1 MDKLMKVVNDI
12 IELNIQGATN
22 VAIEGV
28 KAYYEYISRQSANQ
42 NIEDF
47 KSKINNAQNLI
58 INTRPTEPALQ
69 NGIKKINYELSKS
82 DLDDIEEIKSLSV
95 LSGKKYIDLIHKT
108 KKQIIETGAELIQ
121 DGDTI
126 MTHCHSSVSSAIIV
140 KAFKDGKN
148 INAICTETRPRYQGR
163 KTAEELVSAG
173 IPTVQVVDSAMR
185 WVLRKKSID
194 KIIIGLDAI
203 TSEGTI
209 FNKIGSRLLALA
221 AKESDIPLY
230 VAGSLLKYDTGTL
243 LGGRTEIEMR
253 DIDEITS
260 DWKTIPKG
268 LKFLN
273 PSFETVS
280 RDLIGALITEKGI
293 FPPEIVSAVVK
304 DTYKWM

>member
-1 MDKLMKVVNDI
+1 MTSKKLNHY
-12 IELNIQGATN
+12 L
-22 VAIEGV
+22 
-28 KAYYEYISRQSANQ
+28 YYQ
-42 NIEDF
+42 
-47 KSKINNAQNLI
+47 
-58 INTRPTEPALQ
+58 
-69 NGIKKINYELSKS
+69 
-82 DLDDIEEIKSLSV
+82 
-95 LSGKKYIDLIHKT
+95 GKKYIDLIHKT
-108 KKQIIETGAELIQ
+108 KQQIIETGAELIQ

-221 AKESDIPLY
+221 AKDLIFLY
-230 VAGSLLKYDTGTL
+230 MLQVLLKYDTGTL

-253 DIDEITS
+253 D
-260 DWKTIPKG
+260 
-268 LKFLN
+268 
-273 PSFETVS
+273 
-280 RDLIGALITEKGI
+280 R
-293 FPPEIVSAVVK
+293 
-304 DTYKWM
+304 